1 MEKFKKVF
9 SKVITTILSVI
20 TIVLMLL
27 AIYNFFS
34 INVLKKDFANIFGYT
49 FFEVVSGSMSPSI
62 EKWDLIVVKV
72 GDDFEKGDVISYKRD
87 GVFITHRIVEKG
99 DNYYITKGDANNSDD
114 NPVNKEDVAGKVVKV
129 FSGIGVWLKV
139 FSTPKVLLSITIS
152 LIMIYLCVSYFKK
165 HKDDTKP
172 SIKEGDIVKIKDNKR
187 LRLEIIIFFALLLI
201 LSFLLPYTLSRFRSE
216 ARSDAT
222 IDIAFY
228 TINDDY
234 SHKNITLDNLFP
246 GSEYNY
252 TFTVSN
258 FDSEHRSEVNQ
269 EYYVQVLATTNLPV
283 TYELKLI
290 EDGTDEDVVIDDGVI
305 QDDDETY
312 FKRMKTSSRKFSFEQ
327 DMTDTYKLTVK
338 FPIDYKDSKYQDI
351 AENVEIKIISNQIV
365 DSDN

>member
-1 MEKFKKVF
+1 MGKFKKIF
-9 SKVITTILSVI
+9 SRVITTILSII
-20 TIVLMLL
+20 TVVLMLL
-27 AIYNFFS
+27 AFYNFFS
-34 INVLKKDFANIFGYT
+34 INILKKDFSNIFGYT
-49 FFEVVSGSMSPSI
+49 FFEVISGSMSPSI
-62 EKWDLIVVKV
+62 EKWDLIVVEV

-99 DNYYITKGDANNSDD
+99 DTYYITKGDANNSVD
-114 NPVNKEDVAGKVVKV
+114 NPVDKKDVAGKVVKV

-152 LIMIYLCVSYFKK
+152 IIMIYLCVTYFKK
-165 HKDDTKP
+165 HKDVSKP
-172 SIKEGDIVKIKDNKR
+172 SVKEGDIVKIKDNKR

-234 SHKNITLDNLFP
+234 TYKNFTLDNLFP

-283 TYELKLI
+283 TYELKLV
-290 EDGTDEDVVIDDGVI
+290 EDGMDQEIVDDDNII
-305 QDDDETY
+305 QDTDETY
-312 FKRMKTSSRKFSFEQ
+312 FKRMKTSSRDFSFEQ
-327 DMTDTYKLTVK
+327 DMTDTYRLTVK
-338 FPIDYKDSKYQDI
+338 FPIDYKDFKYQDI
-351 AENVEIKIISNQIV
+351 AENIEIRVISNQKV
-365 DSDN
+365 DGDN